1 MSKVTSAFGRPIQ
14 GVSQQPNN
22 IKRDGQCSLLE
33 NMQPSVV
40 EGLKVRAG
48 TTHVAQLLSSLPDNS
63 KVHHYRRGDDEEYF
77 IVIRP
82 NALPVVFNSKGVQQI
97 VIDESSNNSYIL
109 NNNPKDSF
117 ETVTISDFTFI
128 VNKSV
133 KVLQGTA
140 TSAALVNEA
149 LIYVQFTN
157 YGKYYQVIVN
167 GTVAGQY
174 QAPNGEL
181 PEHVYD
187 IDTTKVA
194 RELILG
200 GSTANFTGT
209 FTLQAD
215 GLGFSALLPLGAT
228 NGSNPPLSTPTATGT
243 DITGQY
249 AVFYYEQTLVGGE
262 PYYYDGQKLSIN
274 YNIIANG
281 LGSLGGFE
289 VNQNGNVI
297 HIKRTD
303 GADFTLETI
312 DGADGNDLIAIKEF
326 ITDIGKLPPYAPNG
340 FMVKIQQSGRK
351 DAEGYWLK
359 AIDRGG
365 NVVKWAEVI
374 SPSTKLGLNKNTMPY
389 TLIRDS
395 LIAGVA
401 TFKIKE
407 GAWEERDVGDDDS
420 NPFPPFADANST
432 STISTLGIFQNRL
445 YLTSGE
451 SVTFSRSSEF
461 FNFFRTTTQTLVDSD
476 PASGYADSSQI
487 NSLVN
492 SVTLDGDLILFSRNG
507 QFKVSGQQ
515 PLTLENLTIS
525 NTNSFESQPQAK
537 PVASGE
543 AIFFA
548 FANGQFTGI
557 REYYTDSET
566 DTKRARPVTE
576 HVDRYLLG
584 NVSFMET
591 SPNTNWLVVKCATP
605 NELYLYNWLWL
616 GNEKVQSAWHKW
628 VFPSDSDVISC
639 AFSVDKLYLTI
650 KRSGGY
656 YLEYIELNDTTDNVL
671 GFEVRADRKQL
682 LTATKVGDVYT
693 MIDPYPSE
701 DIDSLFFI
709 RSTGNYSEEIG
720 LNATFERSGGILV
733 CSEDLG
739 DTTVSILVGRKF
751 LSRYV
756 LPEPVIRDFKD
767 KLIGIDKLMLSRL
780 YVNYES
786 SGEIRVRI
794 KNKTGYDRTFKLTGR
809 ILGSPNNIIGFAPT
823 SSGQHIIPVMQKA
836 DQTTVELIT
845 EDYVPFEIRD
855 IEWSGQFKQRGRRV

>member
-48 TTHVAQLLSSLPDNS
+48 TSHVAKLLESLPDNS

-77 IVIRP
+77 IIVQP
-82 NALPVVFNSKGVQQI
+82 NQLPLVFNSLGQPQLV
-97 VIDESSNNSYIL
+97 VNESLSNSYIL
-109 NNNPKDSF
+109 NSNPKSNF
-117 ETVTISDFTFI
+117 EMVTISDFTFL
-128 VNKSV
+128 VNKTVNVS
-133 KVLQGTA
+133 QGSA
-140 TSAALVNEA
+140 TSPALVNEA
-149 LIYVQFTN
+149 LIYIQFAN
-157 YGKYYQVIVN
+157 YGKYYQVLVN
-167 GTVAGQY
+167 GVVAGQY
-174 QAPNGEL
+174 QAPSGEL

-194 RELILG
+194 RELTVG
-200 GSTANFTGT
+200 GGVANFTGT
-209 FTLQAD
+209 FELTTD
-215 GLGFSALLPLGAT
+215 GLGFSTILPAGAT
-228 NGSNPPLSTPTATGT
+228 TGT
-243 DITGQY
+243 NVGLAIPDAVTPVTGG
-249 AVFYYEQTLVGGE
+249 VKFYYDQEIIGGE
-262 PYYYDGQKLSIN
+262 PAYYDGQVLSIN
-274 YNIIANG
+274 YNIASIG
-281 LGSLGGFE
+281 LSNLIGFE
-289 VNQNGNVI
+289 VTQTGNVLY
-297 HIKRTD
+297 IKRTD
-303 GADFTLETI
+303 GADFTLETV

-340 FMVKIQQSGRK
+340 FMVKIQQSGKK
-351 DAEGYWLK
+351 DSDGYWLK

-365 NVVKWAEVI
+365 NIVKWAEVL
-374 SPSTKLGLNKNTMPY
+374 SPSTKLGLNKSTMPY

-395 LIAGVA
+395 VTSGVA

-407 GAWEERDVGDDDS
+407 GVWEDRDVGDDNS
-420 NPFPPFADANST
+420 NPFPAFADAESP
-432 STISTLGIFQNRL
+432 SPISTLGIFQNRL

-451 SVTFSRSSEF
+451 SVSFSRSGEL

-576 HVDRYLLG
+576 HVDKYLLG
-584 NVSFMET
+584 SVSFMET
-591 SPNTNWLVVKCATP
+591 SPNTNWLVVKCNTP

-628 VFPSDSDVISC
+628 VFPIDSELISC
-639 AFSVDKLYLTI
+639 AFSVDKLYITI
-650 KRSGGY
+650 KRAGGF
-656 YLEYIELNDTTDNVL
+656 YLEYIELNDTTDSLL

-693 MIDPYPSE
+693 MTDPYPLE
-701 DIDSLFFI
+701 NIDDLFFI
-709 RSTGNYSEEIG
+709 RSTGNYPEEIG
-720 LNATFERSGGILV
+720 LNATFERVGGSLV

-739 DTTVSILVGRKF
+739 GPVVSILVGRKY
-751 LSRYV
+751 LARYV
-756 LPEPVIRDFKD
+756 IPEPVIRDFKD

-786 SGEIRVRI
+786 SGEIKVNI
-794 KNKTGYDRTFKLTGR
+794 KNKAGYDKTFKLTGR
-809 ILGSPNNIIGFAPT
+809 VLGSPNNIIGFAPT
-823 SSGQHIIPVMQKA
+823 SSGQHVIPVMQKA
-836 DQTTVELIT
+836 DQATVELIT